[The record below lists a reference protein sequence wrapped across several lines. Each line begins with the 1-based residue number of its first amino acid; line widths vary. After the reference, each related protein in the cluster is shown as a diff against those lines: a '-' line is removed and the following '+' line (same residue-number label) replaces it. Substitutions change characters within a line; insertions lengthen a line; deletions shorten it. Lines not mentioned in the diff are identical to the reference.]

1 MRPTDPGLFAPS
13 RCNVPG
19 VGGRLWFPVGLG
31 LVGLAVL
38 PVPVA
43 SVLGSSSGGS
53 MLAWHYLSGFHARNL
68 ANIGSSVG
76 GRSGSRS
83 AMLSATAAT
92 CSAGVGEDSG
102 WISTR

>member
-19 VGGRLWFPVGLG
+19 VGGRLWFPVGFGRLWF
-31 LVGLAVL
+31 AVL
-38 PVPVA
+38 AVPVA
-43 SVLGSSSGGS
+43 AVLGSSSGGS

-92 CSAGVGEDSG
+92 CSAGVGEEFGST
-102 WISTR
+102 STR